1 MSSLILVF
9 LVCAESSF
17 DEISRRN
24 SWPAN
29 TMTAVPKGMTIKT
42 EDDMKPMIMM
52 KFSCMNNDWFCTEI
66 DSLLMKNYATF
77 HKGYFLFDL

>member
-1 MSSLILVF
+1 
-9 LVCAESSF
+9 
-17 DEISRRN
+17 
-24 SWPAN
+24 
-29 TMTAVPKGMTIKT
+29 
-42 EDDMKPMIMM
+42 MKPMIMM